1 MKQNQFKFKPFDHV
15 LVRDGN
21 GDNWKADVFSHIN
34 EYFNYTNTSRCRMYC
49 CITGNWEQCI
59 PYNENTECL
68 IGTNEPYKKP
78 EEKEWCVYD
87 SQSGFEGKFTSE
99 ELIKFVT
106 QQINNK
112 DLCRFTIIYTSEVHN
127 HDQCTCE
134 MCNDNQP
141 Y

>member
-1 MKQNQFKFKPFDHV
+1 MKQNQFEFKPFDMV
-15 LVRDGN
+15 LVRDC
-21 GDNWKADVFSHIN
+21 DQSIWKAGIFSHYD
-34 EYFNYTNTSRCRMYC
+34 EKSNTYVCVGSYY
-49 CITGNWEQCI
+49 IQCI
-59 PYNENTECL
+59 PYNEETAHL
-68 IGTNEPYKKP
+68 LGTTKPYKKP

-99 ELIKFVT
+99 ELIEFVT